1 MKDTATRARDARLR
15 KLRRDAMQLI
25 FWLSVG
31 FIAVLVTA
39 TAARADTVELVP
51 VGIGSRTVLAQGDN
65 SVLTWPAGITR
76 LYHNPAGSP
85 LAPDTAEAVLRYAAW
100 SWSQRTGLIIDYM
113 GTTTQAQIDGAIVVR
128 WISALDM
135 ILSRGVFTRAYTS
148 NRYYP
153 HSNELVSSE
162 IILKASDWSGSL
174 YNARR
179 DAQTLIHEMG
189 HAIGING
196 HSDNVSAVM
205 YPSQQSGRYALT
217 VYDVRMAGY
226 QQHICHA
233 ELTPH
238 GDVYI
243 PAIMGAGV
251 TLTPVDGLFHISHE
265 HHSGEICSGS
275 FDGQRVTIN
284 EVRAFDATYHD
295 AVLVQHNDG
304 WMVE

>member
-1 MKDTATRARDARLR
+1 MKDTATIVREARLR
-15 KLRRDAMQLI
+15 KLRRDAIQLI

-39 TAARADTVELVP
+39 TAARAGNVQLIPIYPE
-51 VGIGSRTVLAQGDN
+51 GSALMAQSKN
-65 SVLTWPAGITR
+65 SVLKWPGNQVR
-76 LYHNPAGSP
+76 LHHNPAGSP
-85 LAPDTAEAVLRYAAW
+85 LAPEIAKAVLKYAAW
-100 SWSQRTGLIIDYM
+100 SWSQRTGLIIDYA
-113 GTTTQAQIDGAIVVR
+113 GETSQSQIDGAIVLR
-128 WISALDM
+128 WITPLDM
-135 ILSRGVFTRAYTS
+135 ILSQGIFALAYTS

-153 HSNELVSSE
+153 HTNELVSSE
-162 IILKASDWSGSL
+162 IILKTSDWSTSL

-265 HHSGEICSGS
+265 HHSGETCSGS

-304 WMVE
+304 WRVE